1 MPTTKIYDELLAEV
15 TDELERQVLEFLMQ
29 CPSGVTRSVLIMH
42 VYGVWVPP
50 EELANNVY
58 DRKIRKTIEALSLKH
73 GLPIVSSSGKS
84 GYKLSDDP
92 NEIEEMAREFDGR
105 AAHCNKRAF
114 KIRTIQKT
122 LALTI
127 REYRQTHKIVS
138 QERLL

>member
-1 MPTTKIYDELLAEV
+1 MPTTKIYDELRKQITEPLQC
-15 TDELERQVLEFLMQ
+15 QVLDFLEANPQ
-29 CPSGVTRSVLIMH
+29 GLSRSVLIMH

-58 DRKIRKTIEALSLKH
+58 DRKIRKAIEALSLEH

-114 KIRTIQKT
+114 KIRTIQKP